1 MAYRGKSLR
10 SLRRRKGILLERISD
25 DTRITT
31 WYLKAIEEERF
42 DRFPGRFYFKS
53 FTEEYARSLGLDPL
67 EVLEDLQGAY
77 DEWLDQQSTN
87 AGSDCPGSNGNF
99 FTRFTGR
106 FLNPP
111 EV

>member
-1 MAYRGKSLR
+1 MRQ
-10 SLRRRKGILLERISD
+10 RKGIRLERIAD

-42 DRFPGRFYFKS
+42 DRFPGKFYFKS
-53 FTEEYARSLGLDPL
+53 FTGEYARSLGLDPL
-67 EVLEDLQGAY
+67 EVLEDLQDAY
-77 DEWLDQQSTN
+77 DEWSRQQSVEN
-87 AGSDCPGSNGNF
+87 DLHGNGSNGSLF
-99 FTRFTGR
+99 SRFTGR